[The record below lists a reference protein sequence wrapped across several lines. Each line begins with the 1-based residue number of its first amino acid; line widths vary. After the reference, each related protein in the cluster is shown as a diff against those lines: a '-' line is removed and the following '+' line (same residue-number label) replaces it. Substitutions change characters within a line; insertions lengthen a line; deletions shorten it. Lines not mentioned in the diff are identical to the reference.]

1 MTYGDVETEVRE
13 DIEALGELTGMEP
26 SLAATAYALA
36 ARIDDIDTED
46 KSIPA
51 LTRELRATLTALFE
65 NHSTAN
71 EDDDEDLGPS

>member
-1 MTYGDVETEVRE
+1 MTYGDVEQEVRE

-36 ARIDDIDTED
+36 ARIDDQDTED

-51 LTRELRATLTALFE
+51 LTRELRATLTQLFE
-65 NHSTAN
+65 NHSV
-71 EDDDEDLGPS
+71 EDDDDEDLGPT